1 MNAGLAFALFVSE
14 LSPMSLFKRLFG
26 DNEPHPR
33 EAMRDL
39 YNQVVARARELH
51 WYEKGQVPD
60 SVDGRF
66 DMLAAIL
73 ALVLIRLEDD
83 PALAQDSVYL
93 TEIFVNDM
101 DGQLREIGIG
111 DMVVGKHIGRMM
123 SSLGGRIGAFR
134 GDGQDMD
141 DAIIRNIYRG
151 AAPDVEALAH
161 VRETLL
167 ANKASIAMLAP
178 TALASGN
185 RSW

>member
-1 MNAGLAFALFVSE
+1 
-14 LSPMSLFKRLFG
+14 MSLIKRLFG
-26 DNEPHPR
+26 QSETHPR
-33 EAMRDL
+33 EELRAL

-51 WYEKGQVPD
+51 WYEEGQVPD

-83 PALAQDSVYL
+83 PALAQESVYL

-101 DGQLREIGIG
+101 DSQLREIGIG

-123 SSLGGRIGAFR
+123 ASLGGRIGALK
-134 GDGQDMD
+134 GDDAGLD
-141 DAIIRNIYRG
+141 DAIVRNIYRG
-151 AAPDVEALAH
+151 AAPEAGALAH
-161 VRETLL
+161 VRDGLL
-167 ANKASIAMLAP
+167 ATRSAISLVAP
-178 TALASGN
+178 TALASGS

>member
-1 MNAGLAFALFVSE
+1 MNTALAAALFPPE
-14 LSPMSLFKRLFG
+14 PLIMSLFQRLFG
-26 DNEPHPR
+26 QNEIHPR
-33 EAMRDL
+33 EAMRAL
-39 YNQVVARARELH
+39 YNQVVARAREPH
-51 WYEKGQVPD
+51 WYEQGAVPD

-93 TEIFVNDM
+93 TEVFVNDM

-141 DAIIRNIYRG
+141 DAITRNIYRG
-151 AAPDVEALAH
+151 DTPTPAALAH
-161 VRETLL
+161 VRGALQ
-167 ANKASIAMLAP
+167 ANKASIALVAP
-178 TALASGN
+178 NALASGSRN
-185 RSW
+185 W

>member
-1 MNAGLAFALFVSE
+1 MNARLAAELFLPEPFA
-14 LSPMSLFKRLFG
+14 MSFFQRLFG
-26 DNEPHPR
+26 QNETHPR
-33 EAMRDL
+33 ETMRPL
-39 YNQVVARARELH
+39 YNQVVARAREPH
-51 WYEKGQVPD
+51 WYEHGAVPD

-93 TEIFVNDM
+93 TEVFVNDM

-134 GDGQDMD
+134 GDDTDLD
-141 DAIIRNIYRG
+141 DAIVRNIYRG
-151 AAPDVEALAH
+151 ETPAPPALAH
-161 VRETLL
+161 VRGALQ
-167 ANKASIAMLAP
+167 ANKASIALLP
-178 TALASGN
+178 PGSLASGN